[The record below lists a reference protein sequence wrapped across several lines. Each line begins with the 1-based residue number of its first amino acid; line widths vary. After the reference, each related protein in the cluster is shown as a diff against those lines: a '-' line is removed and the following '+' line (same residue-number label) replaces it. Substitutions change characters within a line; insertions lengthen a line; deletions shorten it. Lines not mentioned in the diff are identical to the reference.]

1 MTSPAPPR
9 DPNYFD
15 PYATPRIEEVTA
27 NYDRVALILQGGGA
41 LGAYQVGVYKALAEA
56 GAEPDWI
63 SGVSIGAINAAIIAG
78 NRPAD
83 RLDRLEQ
90 FWSTVSG
97 RTLWSDHL
105 PEWDV
110 YRQLRNRMSAMLT
123 LSGGAPGFFTPR
135 QPNPWLL
142 PPGAPGATSFY
153 DTGALRDTLER
164 LVDFD
169 ILNNGEK
176 RISLGAVKVRT
187 GNLTFFDSA
196 NMRLGPEH
204 VMASGALPPGL
215 PAVKIDGEDYWDGGL
230 VSNTPLQHLLA
241 QEEEMRSLVFQ
252 VDLFSA
258 RGMLPRD
265 MDDVL
270 TRQKDI
276 LYSSRTR
283 QNTDSYRHIHDLKL
297 QLREA
302 LKRVPPD
309 QLTPLEKIQL
319 ERTSAP
325 ASVNIIHLIYQQKT
339 YESQAKDYEFSAVS
353 MREHIAAG
361 CEDTRKTLHHR
372 QWLEPLLN
380 DECIVVHDVHRE
392 ESA

>member
-1 MTSPAPPR
+1 MTGPAPTR

-83 RLDRLEQ
+83 RLDRLEE
-90 FWSTVSG
+90 FWATVSG

-110 YRQLRNRMSAMLT
+110 YKQLRNRMSAMLT
-123 LSGGAPGFFTPR
+123 LSGGAPGFFNPR

-215 PAVKIDGEDYWDGGL
+215 PAVKIDGEDYWDGG
-230 VSNTPLQHLLA
+230 
-241 QEEEMRSLVFQ
+241 
-252 VDLFSA
+252 
-258 RGMLPRD
+258 
-265 MDDVL
+265 
-270 TRQKDI
+270 
-276 LYSSRTR
+276 
-283 QNTDSYRHIHDLKL
+283 
-297 QLREA
+297 
-302 LKRVPPD
+302 
-309 QLTPLEKIQL
+309 
-319 ERTSAP
+319 
-325 ASVNIIHLIYQQKT
+325 
-339 YESQAKDYEFSAVS
+339 
-353 MREHIAAG
+353 
-361 CEDTRKTLHHR
+361 
-372 QWLEPLLN
+372 
-380 DECIVVHDVHRE
+380 
-392 ESA
+392 